1 MAYLFWTTALLLFS
15 SLEVVSKP
23 IMGQVDPFT
32 MTFMRFFIGGLFLF
46 FISFLINGF
55 SYQKA
60 AKSIEAGRILTHG
73 KGDIAKPLHQV
84 MIKADFLKILFIGSL
99 NTIFS
104 MTMLQ
109 LSVKYSNASSA
120 ATLISTSPLFTAL
133 FAYLIISEKV
143 SQRKKIGIGLG
154 LVGIFTFGLGML
166 EGDTFLGIL
175 FGIIASVTFGMY
187 SVLLRR
193 HIARYGPLRC
203 TAYSTFFP
211 SLIYCLLL
219 LLAGQL
225 KIPALNAQGW
235 LIVFYLGICVTGIA
249 YYALLEA
256 VNRMGATIAMRL
268 FYVKPVVAT
277 LFALIFLSEPVGMVK
292 IVGMGIIIFSL
303 FL

>member
-1 MAYLFWTTALLLFS
+1 MAYLFWTIALLLFS

-46 FISFLINGF
+46 FISTLVRRPG
-55 SYQKA
+55 YQK
-60 AKSIEAGRILTHG
+60 
-73 KGDIAKPLHQV
+73 
-84 MIKADFLKILFIGSL
+84 MIKADFFKIVFIGSL

-109 LSVKYSNASSA
+109 LSIKYGNASSA

-143 SQRKKIGIGLG
+143 TKRKKIGIALG
-154 LVGIFTFGLGML
+154 LVGIITFGFGML
-166 EGDTFLGIL
+166 EGDTLAGIL
-175 FGIIASVTFGMY
+175 FGIIAAVTFGMY

-203 TAYSTFFP
+203 TAYSTLIP
-211 SLIYCLLL
+211 SLIYGFFLLIT
-219 LLAGQL
+219 GQFT
-225 KIPALNAQGW
+225 IPVLDTQGW
-235 LIVFYLGICVTGIA
+235 VIVFYLGICVTGIA

-277 LFALIFLSEPVGMVK
+277 TFALIFLSEPVGFVK
-292 IVGMGIIIFSL
+292 IIGMGIIIFSL

>member
-1 MAYLFWTTALLLFS
+1 MAYLFWSTALLLFS

-32 MTFMRFFIGGLFLF
+32 MTFMRFFIGGSFLF
-46 FISFLINGF
+46 FISSLVKRPG
-55 SYQKA
+55 YQKM
-60 AKSIEAGRILTHG
+60 
-73 KGDIAKPLHQV
+73 V
-84 MIKADFLKILFIGSL
+84 KADFLKIVFIGSL

-109 LSVKYSNASSA
+109 LSIKYGNASSA

-143 SQRKKIGIGLG
+143 SKRKKIGIALG
-154 LVGIFTFGLGML
+154 LIGIITFGFGML
-166 EGDTFLGIL
+166 EGDSLAGII
-175 FGIIASVTFGMY
+175 FGIIAAVTFGMY

-203 TAYSTFFP
+203 TAYSTLIP
-211 SLIYCLLL
+211 SLIYGFFLMIT
-219 LLAGQL
+219 GQFT
-225 KIPALNAQGW
+225 IPVLDTQGW
-235 LIVFYLGICVTGIA
+235 VIIFYLGICVTGIA

-277 LFALIFLSEPVGMVK
+277 TFALIFLSEPVGIVK
-292 IVGMGIIIFSL
+292 IIGMGIIIFSL

>member
-1 MAYLFWTTALLLFS
+1 MAYLFWTIALVLFS

-32 MTFMRFFIGGLFLF
+32 MTFLRFFIGGLFLF
-46 FISFLINGF
+46 FISSMVSGVARKKIKKNRVSDPHLVP
-55 SYQKA
+55 SVDQKM
-60 AKSIEAGRILTHG
+60 
-73 KGDIAKPLHQV
+73 V
-84 MIKADFLKILFIGSL
+84 KADFFKIIFIGSL

-109 LSVKYSNASSA
+109 LSIKHGTASSA

-143 SQRKKIGIGLG
+143 SKRKKFGIALGVIGIL
-154 LVGIFTFGLGML
+154 IFGFGML
-166 EGDTFLGIL
+166 EGDTLSGIL
-175 FGIIASVTFGMY
+175 FGIIAAVTFGMY

-203 TAYSTFFP
+203 TAYSTLIP
-211 SLIYCLLL
+211 SLIYGFFLMIS
-219 LLAGQL
+219 GQFT
-225 KIPALNAQGW
+225 IPVLDTQGW
-235 LIVFYLGICVTGIA
+235 VIVFYLGICVTGIA
-249 YYALLEA
+249 YYSLLEA

-277 LFALIFLSEPVGMVK
+277 AFALLFLAEPVGIVK
-292 IVGMGIIIFSL
+292 IIGMGIIIFSL

>member
-1 MAYLFWTTALLLFS
+1 MAYLYWTIALLLFS

-46 FISFLINGF
+46 FIASLVKRPG
-55 SYQKA
+55 YQKM
-60 AKSIEAGRILTHG
+60 
-73 KGDIAKPLHQV
+73 V
-84 MIKADFLKILFIGSL
+84 KADFLKIVFIGSL

-109 LSVKYSNASSA
+109 LSIKYGNASSA

-143 SQRKKIGIGLG
+143 SKRKKIGIALG
-154 LVGIFTFGLGML
+154 LVGIITFGFGML
-166 EGDTFLGIL
+166 EGDTLAGII
-175 FGIIASVTFGMY
+175 FGIIAAVTFGMY

-203 TAYSTFFP
+203 TAYSTLIP
-211 SLIYCLLL
+211 SLIYGFFLIIS
-219 LLAGQL
+219 GQFNVPVL
-225 KIPALNAQGW
+225 DTKGW

-249 YYALLEA
+249 YYSLLEA

-277 LFALIFLSEPVGMVK
+277 AFALFFLAEPVGVLKIIGMV
-292 IVGMGIIIFSL
+292 IIIVSL

>member
-1 MAYLFWTTALLLFS
+1 MFSEGVFMAYLFWTIALMLFS

-23 IMGQVDPFT
+23 IMGVVDPFT

-46 FISFLINGF
+46 FLSGF
-55 SYQKA
+55 VKKTGYQKM
-60 AKSIEAGRILTHG
+60 
-73 KGDIAKPLHQV
+73 V
-84 MIKADFLKILFIGSL
+84 KADFFKIVFIGSL

-109 LSVKYSNASSA
+109 LSVKYGNASSA
-120 ATLISTSPLFTAL
+120 ATLISTSPLFTAF

-143 SQRKKIGIGLG
+143 NKRKKIGIALG
-154 LVGIFTFGLGML
+154 LIGIITFGFGML
-166 EGDTFLGIL
+166 EGDSLV
-175 FGIIASVTFGMY
+175 GIIFGVIAAITFGMY

-203 TAYSTFFP
+203 TAYSTLIP
-211 SLIYCLLL
+211 SLIYGFFLLIT
-219 LLAGQL
+219 GNFN
-225 KIPALNAQGW
+225 IPVLEAQGW

-249 YYALLEA
+249 YYSLLEA

-277 LFALIFLSEPVGMVK
+277 AFALIFLSEPVGPLK
-292 IVGMGIIIFSL
+292 IIGMGIIIFSL

>member
-1 MAYLFWTTALLLFS
+1 MAYLFWTIALLLFS

-46 FISFLINGF
+46 FISTLVRRAG
-55 SYQKA
+55 YQK
-60 AKSIEAGRILTHG
+60 
-73 KGDIAKPLHQV
+73 
-84 MIKADFLKILFIGSL
+84 MIKADFFKIVFIGSL

-109 LSVKYSNASSA
+109 LSIKYGNASSA

-143 SQRKKIGIGLG
+143 TKRKKIGIALG
-154 LVGIFTFGLGML
+154 LVGIITFGFGML
-166 EGDTFLGIL
+166 EGDTLAGIL
-175 FGIIASVTFGMY
+175 FGIIAAVTFGMY

-203 TAYSTFFP
+203 TAYSTLIP
-211 SLIYCLLL
+211 SLIYGFFLLIT
-219 LLAGQL
+219 GQFT
-225 KIPALNAQGW
+225 IPVLDTQGW
-235 LIVFYLGICVTGIA
+235 VIVFYLGICVTGIA

-277 LFALIFLSEPVGMVK
+277 TFALIFLSEPVGFVK
-292 IVGMGIIIFSL
+292 IIGMGIIIFSL

>member
-1 MAYLFWTTALLLFS
+1 MAYLFWTIALLLFS

-46 FISFLINGF
+46 FISSFVKRPG
-55 SYQKA
+55 YQKM
-60 AKSIEAGRILTHG
+60 
-73 KGDIAKPLHQV
+73 V
-84 MIKADFLKILFIGSL
+84 KADFLKIVFIGSL

-109 LSVKYSNASSA
+109 LSIKYGNASSA

-143 SQRKKIGIGLG
+143 NKRKKIGIVLG
-154 LVGIFTFGLGML
+154 LVGIITFGFGML
-166 EGDTFLGIL
+166 EGDTLAGIL
-175 FGIIASVTFGMY
+175 FGIVAAVTFGMY

-203 TAYSTFFP
+203 TAYSTLIP
-211 SLIYCLLL
+211 SLIYGFFLIIT
-219 LLAGQL
+219 GQFTL
-225 KIPALNAQGW
+225 PALDTQGW
-235 LIVFYLGICVTGIA
+235 VIVFYLGICVTGIA

-277 LFALIFLSEPVGMVK
+277 AFALIFLSEPVGVVK
-292 IVGMGIIIFSL
+292 VIGMGIIIFSL

>member
-1 MAYLFWTTALLLFS
+1 MAYLFWTIALLLFS

-23 IMGQVDPFT
+23 IMGEVDPFT

-46 FISFLINGF
+46 FISVLVSRLSYKKALKNLVKGEKIT
-55 SYQKA
+55 SPRYQK
-60 AKSIEAGRILTHG
+60 IIR
-73 KGDIAKPLHQV
+73 
-84 MIKADFLKILFIGSL
+84 ADFLKIVFIGSL

-109 LSVKYSNASSA
+109 LSVKYGNASSA

-143 SQRKKIGIGLG
+143 SKRKKFGIVLG
-154 LVGIFTFGLGML
+154 LVGIIIFGFGML
-166 EGDTFLGIL
+166 EGDTLAGIL
-175 FGIIASVTFGMY
+175 FGIIAAVTFGMY
-187 SVLLRR
+187 SVLLRI

-203 TAYSTFFP
+203 TAYSTLIP
-211 SLIYCLLL
+211 SLIYGFFLIIT
-219 LLAGQL
+219 GQFT
-225 KIPALNAQGW
+225 IPALDAQGW
-235 LIVFYLGICVTGIA
+235 VIVFYLGICVTGIA

-277 LFALIFLSEPVGMVK
+277 AFALSFLSEPVGPIK
-292 IVGMGIIIFSL
+292 IIGMGIIIFSL